1 MARRRRLTPAV
12 SPAPGSAVPIS
23 TPVSTAP
30 AAAAPIAKIAG
41 QSAEAAALR
50 EITAGI
56 QAARD
61 EGRMVIEIPLAEIA
75 PDHLLRDRLAMGA
88 EDLAALKASIAAH
101 GQRVPAEV
109 TPLEGGGGGAHYGL
123 ISGWRRLQ
131 ALTALQAETGEA
143 RFGVLR
149 ALVRPAGAAAESYTA
164 MVEENE
170 LRVGLSYYERA
181 RLVAELPAR
190 GEFADQSAALRTL
203 FGSAS
208 RAKRSKIGSFID
220 IHEALGDLL
229 NHPAEIPERLGLSL
243 VSKLRLGARTQI
255 RSALTKAKPAN
266 AAEEL
271 ALLERLARKQDVS
284 RAKQAGDPGEPLRD
298 GLPLQAARRGR
309 TITLTLSGARV
320 DDALLARL
328 QEVIRKA
335 EGP

>member
-1 MARRRRLTPAV
+1 MARRRRLTPAAAV
-12 SPAPGSAVPIS
+12 SPAPVSAV
-23 TPVSTAP
+23 PVSTAP

-61 EGRMVIEIPLAEIA
+61 EGRMVIEVPLAEIA

-109 TPLEGGGGGAHYGL
+109 TPLEDSGGGSHYGL

-131 ALTALQAETGEA
+131 ALTALEAETGEA
-143 RFGVLR
+143 RFAVLR

-181 RLVAELPAR
+181 RLVAELTAR
-190 GEFADQSAALRTL
+190 GVFADQSEALRTL

-220 IHEALGDLL
+220 IHEGLGDLL
-229 NHPAEIPERLGLSL
+229 SYPAEIPERLGLAL
-243 VSKLRLGARTQI
+243 VSRLRMGGRNEI
-255 RSALTKAKPAN
+255 RSALTRAKPAS

-271 ALLERLARKQDVS
+271 ALLERLARKGGVS
-284 RAKQAGDPGEPLRD
+284 RAKQADKPGAESLRD
-298 GLPLQAARRGR
+298 GLKLQAARRGR

-320 DDALLARL
+320 DDALLVRL
-328 QEVIRKA
+328 QEVIRKV
-335 EGP
+335 EG